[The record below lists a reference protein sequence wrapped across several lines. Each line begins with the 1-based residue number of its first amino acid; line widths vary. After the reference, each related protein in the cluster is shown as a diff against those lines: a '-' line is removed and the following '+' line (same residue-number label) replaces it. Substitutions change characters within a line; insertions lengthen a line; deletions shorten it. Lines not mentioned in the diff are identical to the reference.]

1 MSSSSRGALARLVA
15 GGVAASVAAAG
26 MAVGLAAPANAAVS
40 VSGSVIDPA
49 GNYASGYVAAYT
61 LDGSFVTGDSFDNGA
76 FDLPLADGSYKLEFD
91 SSAYASEWYR
101 DKVDEASADV
111 VTVAGAAQVL
121 PAWTVDRS
129 PSVTGV
135 VRTSDG
141 RGIAASIDVFNA
153 ATGVQLGRETADR
166 SGAFRVSEDVPVK
179 LFFSGYDNRTRKNLA
194 SEWFN
199 DKISIDA
206 ADVVTPTAAGADL
219 GVVTLAPGGSVS
231 GRVTTEAGAPIHRVQ
246 ACASSGG
253 CDWTD
258 AGGVYLIEGVRTGTQ
273 TVSFRDPIGEFVPE
287 YWNNASTSGTATPV
301 VVAPG
306 QAVTGIDAA
315 LAAAPVVAPN
325 GVDVRG
331 TVRDELGGV
340 GVGYPV
346 NLYTATPDPRD
357 SKVVAT
363 TYSNRAGQYFFTELD
378 RIGGVTQF
386 KIEVDGTDGDGGA
399 EQPREDGDFARR
411 TTWSGNKL
419 DFATAATVTATSGTL
434 DFTLPVAG
442 GVSGSVTSDA
452 GGVPENAD
460 VIFTD
465 SDNRGTG
472 SARVEVDGTYDERT
486 LWAGQYTVAFGAYL
500 HVTEWW
506 KNALPEDALAIT
518 VKPGQ
523 VVTGIS
529 ASLSKDVK
537 AVDRPEILGDA
548 WVGRTLRV
556 DAGRWNTQAASRF
569 TYEWLVGGKVVAT
582 GASLKVAKKHLGKK
596 ITARVTNDAGFAQGQ
611 ALTKASAKVGLQPRL
626 KAKVSARSAVLTLKV
641 KSLKAKK
648 VKASVVVYEQTGTT
662 KNGEPKLK
670 KIGKG
675 TITGGK
681 GTVRFSKPLGKG
693 KHRLVFSLK
702 GKGKVGSGDLE
713 QKVKIKR

>member
-1 MSSSSRGALARLVA
+1 MSSSTRGAVARLVA
-15 GGVAASVAAAG
+15 GGVAASVAVAG
-26 MAVGLAAPANAAVS
+26 MSVGLVAPAHAAVV
-40 VSGSVIDPA
+40 VSGSVIDPN
-49 GNYASGYVAAYT
+49 GNYATGYVTAYT
-61 LDGSFVTGDSFDNGA
+61 LDGTYVTSDSFTNGA

-91 SSAYASEWYR
+91 SSAYAGEWYR
-101 DKVDEASADV
+101 DKATEETADV
-111 VTVAGAAQVL
+111 VTVAGAGQVL
-121 PAWTVDRS
+121 APWTVDRS

-135 VRTSDG
+135 VRTADG
-141 RGIAASIDVFNA
+141 RGVPATVEVYDA
-153 ATGVQLGRETADR
+153 ATGTSLGQETADR

-179 LFFSGYDNRTRKNLA
+179 LFFRGYDSRTRKSLA

-219 GVVTLAPGGSVS
+219 GVVTLAPGGSIS
-231 GRVTTEAGAPIHRVQ
+231 GRVTTEFGAPIHRVE
-246 ACASSGG
+246 ACTSTGG

-258 AGGVYLIEGVRTGTQ
+258 GNGVYLIEGARTGTQ
-273 TVSFRDPIGEFVPE
+273 TVTFRDPIGEFIGE
-287 YWNNASTSGTATPV
+287 YWNNASTFSTATPV

-315 LAAAPVVAPN
+315 LAAAPVVAPT
-325 GVDVRG
+325 GVDVSG
-331 TVRDELGGV
+331 TVRDELGAV

-346 NLYTATPDPRD
+346 RLYTATADFRD
-357 SKVVAT
+357 SELVAS

-378 RIGGVTQF
+378 RIGGATQF
-386 KIEVDGTDGDGGA
+386 KIEVDGTDGDGGP
-399 EQPREDGDFARR
+399 EQPREEGDFSRR

-419 DFATAATVTATSGTL
+419 DFATATTVTATSGTV

-452 GGVPENAD
+452 GGVPD
-460 VIFTD
+460 DTFVTFTD
-465 SDNRGTG
+465 SDNRAVRSAGPEIDG
-472 SARVEVDGTYDERT
+472 SYDERN

-506 KNALPEDALAIT
+506 KNALPEDATAIT

-548 WVGRTLRV
+548 WVGKTLRV

-569 TYEWLVGGKVVAT
+569 TFEWLVGGKVVAT
-582 GASLKVAKKHLGKK
+582 GTSLKVTKKHLGKK

-611 ALTKASAKVGLQPRL
+611 ALTRASAKVGLQPRL
-626 KAKVSARSAVLTLKV
+626 KAKVSARSAALTLKV

-648 VKASVVVYEQTGTT
+648 VKASVVVYDVVGTR
-662 KNGEPKLK
+662 KNGDDKLK
-670 KIGKG
+670 KIGKATIKNG
-675 TITGGK
+675 T

-693 KHRLVFSLK
+693 KHTLVFSLK
-702 GKGKVGSGDLE
+702 GKGKVGSGDLT
-713 QKVKIKR
+713 QKVKVKR